1 MQHSSDQTSKRK
13 RCSHIDCKSEIS
25 KLVGDNQNL
34 LLQINQLQERL
45 DYLVTVIEEVT
56 EQQVN
61 QVNKNF
67 LGLHAFLFDAN

>member
-13 RCSHIDCKSEIS
+13 RCSHFDCKSEIS
-25 KLVGDNQNL
+25 KLVSDNQNL

-61 QVNKNF
+61 QVNRNF
-67 LGLHAFLFDAN
+67 SGPHAFLFDIN